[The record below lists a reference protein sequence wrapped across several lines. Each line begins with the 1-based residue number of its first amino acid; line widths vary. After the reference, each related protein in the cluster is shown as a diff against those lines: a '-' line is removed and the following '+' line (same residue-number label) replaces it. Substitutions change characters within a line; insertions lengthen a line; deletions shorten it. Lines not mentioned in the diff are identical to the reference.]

1 MEDWDPSSYCLEQ
14 LGDKVGELDTIDQSR
29 KELMGQLTTVS
40 SRVFSLILKRQSDC
54 SSQLEHIVEVQQHL
68 GEGLMICTQGRE
80 GMEGRRQ
87 HAGVLLDHLATIRT
101 LSRTQTRLEE
111 LTREEEWPAA
121 ISLLFGKV
129 VKDLERESNPSIS
142 RMH

>member
-1 MEDWDPSSYCLEQ
+1 M
-14 LGDKVGELDTIDQSR
+14 K
-29 KELMGQLTTVS
+29 K
-40 SRVFSLILKRQSDC
+40 
-54 SSQLEHIVEVQQHL
+54 
-68 GEGLMICTQGRE
+68 
-80 GMEGRRQ
+80 
-87 HAGVLLDHLATIRT
+87 LLDHLATIRT

-111 LTREEEWPAA
+111 LTGEEEWPVA